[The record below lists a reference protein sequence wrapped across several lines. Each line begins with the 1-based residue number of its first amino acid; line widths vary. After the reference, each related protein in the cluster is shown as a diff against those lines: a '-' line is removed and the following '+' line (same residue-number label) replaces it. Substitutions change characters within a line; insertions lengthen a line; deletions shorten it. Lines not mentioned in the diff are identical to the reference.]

1 MAGSALAIPT
11 ETSPL
16 QPALTL
22 DLVHLAR
29 QSLGDR
35 ALESEL
41 LQLFHRQAAHI
52 LGRLADPVVV
62 DPHRRADLA
71 HTLKGSARTVG
82 AQAVAVAAE
91 VYERALAAGMEAA
104 AEMRALENAT
114 QEARTAIETLLAA

>member
-11 ETSPL
+11 ETSQF

-52 LGRLADPVVV
+52 LGRLADPAVL
-62 DPHRRADLA
+62 DAPRRADLA

-91 VYERALAAGMEAA
+91 VYERAVAAGAEASE
-104 AEMRALENAT
+104 EMRALENAT
-114 QEARTAIETLLAA
+114 REVRAEIEALLAG